1 MIRFDLMEE
10 IRIEKGIEV
19 NFICDKL
26 DINKSTYS
34 RWKNGKIDP
43 PSTKL
48 KMLCDILGIG
58 IEEVFK

>member
-1 MIRFDLMEE
+1 MIKFDLIEE
-10 IRIEKGIEV
+10 MRIEKGIEV
-19 NFICDKL
+19 ALICDKL

-34 RWKNGKIDP
+34 RWKNGKIEP
-43 PSTKL
+43 PSIKL

>member
-1 MIRFDLMEE
+1 MIRFDLMEK

-43 PSTKL
+43 LQQS
-48 KMLCDILGIG
+48 
-58 IEEVFK
+58 